1 MTAQH
6 GAAGGPDRTSGGPRP
21 PSAAAEEHLA
31 RRRAIGAWC
40 DRHLAAM
47 HTLSSLILDDP
58 SITRSG
64 LGELLDEP
72 RGAREPSSPREPGH
86 DRAAH
91 ASPHSGPDTRAA
103 RTVHAV
109 RADRCPDGIRPDD
122 RVELALRL
130 MGDRTSAAISRA
142 LHVPEEAVTA
152 RLRRGLWILFSPCG
166 STRAP
171 GPAHR

>member
-1 MTAQH
+1 MTARRV
-6 GAAGGPDRTSGGPRP
+6 ATEPEDPPPADPRP
-21 PSAAAEEHLA
+21 PSAAGEELLA

-72 RGAREPSSPREPGH
+72 RGRRESRSAQAAHRSPRTGSRPS
-86 DRAAH
+86 A
-91 ASPHSGPDTRAA
+91 
-103 RTVHAV
+103 VLAV
-109 RADRCPDGIRPDD
+109 RAVRPDRCPDGVCPDD

-130 MGDRTSAAISRA
+130 MGDRTSAVISHA
-142 LHVPEEAVTA
+142 LGLPEGAVTA
-152 RLRRGLWILFSPCG
+152 RLRRGLWILFAPCG
-166 STRAP
+166 RAGTQ
-171 GPAHR
+171 GPALR